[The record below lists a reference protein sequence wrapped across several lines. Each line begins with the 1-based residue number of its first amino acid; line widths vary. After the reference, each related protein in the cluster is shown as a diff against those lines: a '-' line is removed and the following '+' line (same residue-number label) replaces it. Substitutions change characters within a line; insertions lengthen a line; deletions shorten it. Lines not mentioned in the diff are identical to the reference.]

1 MRTLENIAL
10 AKNHDGRMELF
21 ATLSAETGND
31 PYTVVH
37 RWQKVPDGEWTE
49 WKSLGEPDRV
59 SAGYGP
65 AVARNSD
72 GRLEVVAGG
81 IDGAAWHRW
90 QRREGGWSDWHSF
103 KKPPELQA
111 VVASPPTLVYNG
123 DARLEL
129 FTRGSDDAV
138 WHRWQQRPSA
148 GWSGWDPLEH
158 PPEHPILTY
167 PRVARNQDWRLQLF
181 VYTDGAVWTRS
192 QRAQGGW
199 SGWESLEAPEGQ
211 EGFFDFW
218 VVQNRSRALSVFF
231 SNSNGTFVRRGG
243 PTGGW
248 MGWRTLEG
256 PKSPSPVIVGA
267 QADGRL
273 VLFVVDATG
282 ALWRRDQRD
291 PDWDYWRSL
300 ENPVPGGQLAAPTLA
315 LNAKGQLEL
324 WFTIR
329 DSMDL
334 YRLKQTTP
342 QRHRMD
348 RRSRLQQRA
357 GLGQGQVTLQAKPQ
371 AEGTAS
377 PGSWPWR
384 WTATCATLR
393 VTQRS
398 AACSPPPPE

>member
-1 MRTLENIAL
+1 M
-10 AKNHDGRMELF
+10 
-21 ATLSAETGND
+21 
-31 PYTVVH
+31 VH

-81 IDGAAWHRW
+81 IDGAAW
-90 QRREGGWSDWHSF
+90 Q
-103 KKPPELQA
+103 
-111 VVASPPTLVYNG
+111 
-123 DARLEL
+123 
-129 FTRGSDDAV
+129 
-138 WHRWQQRPSA
+138 RWQQRPSA
-148 GWSGWDPLEH
+148 GWSGWDPLEHPPEH

-342 QRHRMD
+342 NGTEWTGD
-348 RRSRLQQRA
+348 R
-357 GLGQGQVTLQAKPQ
+357 VFNKEP
-371 AEGTAS
+371 
-377 PGSWPWR
+377 
-384 WTATCATLR
+384 
-393 VTQRS
+393 V
-398 AACSPPPPE
+398 